1 MRTLLLAAALALAP
15 GTAAAEIAVTGAWV
29 RLIPGGGP
37 SAGYATI
44 ENRGSQPV
52 ALVGAA
58 CDAYGKVMLHRSVE
72 SGGTSRMEHVARV
85 TVPPGESRH
94 LAPGGHHLMLMEPED
109 PPKVGQELAIT
120 LRFADGTTTQAA
132 FAVKPPYSQG
142 PQ

>member
-1 MRTLLLAAALALAP
+1 MRTLLFAAALVLAP
-15 GTAAAEIAVTGAWV
+15 TAAAAEIAVTGAWV

-44 ENRGSQPV
+44 ENRGSEPI
-52 ALVGAA
+52 ALVGAD

-72 SGGTSRMEHVARV
+72 SGGTSRMEHVARL
-85 TVPPGESRH
+85 TVPPGKTER
-94 LAPGGHHLMLMEPED
+94 LAPGGHHLMLMAPED
-109 PPKVGQELAIT
+109 PPKVGQKLAIT
-120 LRFADGTTTQAA
+120 LRFTDGTTREVA